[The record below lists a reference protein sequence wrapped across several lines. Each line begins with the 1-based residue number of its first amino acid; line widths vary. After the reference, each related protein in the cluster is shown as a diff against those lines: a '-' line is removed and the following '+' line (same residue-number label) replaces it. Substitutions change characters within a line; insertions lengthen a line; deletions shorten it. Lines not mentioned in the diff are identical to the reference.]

1 MVVLIVWIVV
11 VVLAL
16 VVLGAIG
23 YGVLGA
29 AGRLRR
35 ELEAA
40 ERDVRPL
47 VQRLQETAARATDDG
62 TDPRS
67 AIAMTGSEHLPA

>member
-1 MVVLIVWIVV
+1 MLLLIVWIVV

-23 YGVLGA
+23 FGVLGA
-29 AGRLRR
+29 AGRLGR

-40 ERDVRPL
+40 EREVRPL
-47 VQRLQETAARATDDG
+47 VEEVQSVTAR
-62 TDPRS
+62 RS
-67 AIAMTGSEHLPA
+67 ND

>member
-1 MVVLIVWIVV
+1 VVYLIVGL

-16 VVLGAIG
+16 VVLAAVAF
-23 YGVLGA
+23 GVLGA

-35 ELEAA
+35 EVAAA

-47 VQRLQETAARATDDG
+47 LDAAQATAARAAAQ
-62 TDPRS
+62 S
-67 AIAMTGSEHLPA
+67 ATSTRGS

>member
-1 MVVLIVWIVV
+1 MVLLIVWIVV

-47 VQRLQETAARATDDG
+47 LEQAQATSQSVARA
-62 TDPRS
+62 RAS
-67 AIAMTGSEHLPA
+67 AKD

>member
-1 MVVLIVWIVV
+1 MVLLIVWIVV

-16 VVLGAIG
+16 VVLGAIS

-29 AGRLRR
+29 AGRLGR

-47 VQRLQETAARATDDG
+47 IQQVQAAAVR
-62 TDPRS
+62 
-67 AIAMTGSEHLPA
+67 GSND

>member
-1 MVVLIVWIVV
+1 VVVLIVWIVV
-11 VVLAL
+11 LVLAL

-23 YGVLGA
+23 YGLLGA

-47 VQRLQETAARATDDG
+47 RAQIEATAARATSDG
-62 TDPRS
+62 
-67 AIAMTGSEHLPA
+67 

>member
-1 MVVLIVWIVV
+1 MVLLIVWIVV

-29 AGRLRR
+29 AGRLGR

-40 ERDVRPL
+40 QRDVQPL
-47 VQRLQETAARATDDG
+47 LQQAQATAARTSTND
-62 TDPRS
+62 
-67 AIAMTGSEHLPA
+67 

>member
-1 MVVLIVWIVV
+1 MLLLIVWIVV

-16 VVLGAIG
+16 VVLGAIA

-35 ELEAA
+35 EVAAA

-47 VQRLQETAARATDDG
+47 LEQAQATASPGAAPND
-62 TDPRS
+62 
-67 AIAMTGSEHLPA
+67 

>member
-1 MVVLIVWIVV
+1 VPAVLLIVWIVV

-29 AGRLRR
+29 AGRLGR

-40 ERDVRPL
+40 GRDVRPL
-47 VQRLQETAARATDDG
+47 IQQAQATAARVSSND
-62 TDPRS
+62 
-67 AIAMTGSEHLPA
+67 

>member
-1 MVVLIVWIVV
+1 VVLLIVWIVV

-29 AGRLRR
+29 AGRLGR

-40 ERDVRPL
+40 EREVRPL
-47 VQRLQETAARATDDG
+47 IQQAKAAAARSSND
-62 TDPRS
+62 
-67 AIAMTGSEHLPA
+67 

>member
-1 MVVLIVWIVV
+1 VLLLWVWIVV

-47 VQRLQETAARATDDG
+47 LEQAQATAARTTAHD
-62 TDPRS
+62 
-67 AIAMTGSEHLPA
+67 

>member
-11 VVLAL
+11 VVLSL

-23 YGVLGA
+23 YGLVGA

-35 ELEAA
+35 ELAAA

-47 VQRLQETAARATDDG
+47 LEQAQAAVARASKAD
-62 TDPRS
+62 
-67 AIAMTGSEHLPA
+67 

>member
-1 MVVLIVWIVV
+1 VVLLIVWIVV

-47 VQRLQETAARATDDG
+47 LEQAQATAARTTAHD
-62 TDPRS
+62 
-67 AIAMTGSEHLPA
+67 

>member
-11 VVLAL
+11 VVLAV
-16 VVLGAIG
+16 VVLGAIA

-35 ELEAA
+35 ELEAV

-47 VQRLQETAARATDDG
+47 VVDVQGITAR
-62 TDPRS
+62 
-67 AIAMTGSEHLPA
+67 PAND

>member
-1 MVVLIVWIVV
+1 VVVLIVWIVV

-16 VVLGAIG
+16 VVLGAVG
-23 YGVLGA
+23 YGLFGA

-47 VQRLQETAARATDDG
+47 LTQAQATSARLTTDD
-62 TDPRS
+62 
-67 AIAMTGSEHLPA
+67 

>member
-1 MVVLIVWIVV
+1 VVLLIVWIVV
-11 VVLAL
+11 VLLAL

-23 YGVLGA
+23 YGLLGA

-47 VQRLQETAARATDDG
+47 LVQVQAASDRAAG
-62 TDPRS
+62 N
-67 AIAMTGSEHLPA
+67 G

>member
-1 MVVLIVWIVV
+1 MVLLIVWIVV

-23 YGVLGA
+23 YGLLGA

-40 ERDVRPL
+40 ERDVHPL
-47 VQRLQETAARATDDG
+47 LQRAQETAARAAKDD
-62 TDPRS
+62 
-67 AIAMTGSEHLPA
+67 

>member
-11 VVLAL
+11 VVLAV
-16 VVLGAIG
+16 VVLGGIG

-35 ELEAA
+35 ELEAV
-40 ERDVRPL
+40 EQDVRPL
-47 VQRLQETAARATDDG
+47 LDRAQATSQGLARS
-62 TDPRS
+62 R
-67 AIAMTGSEHLPA
+67 GSSND

>member
-1 MVVLIVWIVV
+1 VLLLIVWIAV

-29 AGRLRR
+29 AGRLGR
-35 ELEAA
+35 ELEAV
-40 ERDVRPL
+40 EREVRPL
-47 VQRLQETAARATDDG
+47 MERARATAARASSTD
-62 TDPRS
+62 
-67 AIAMTGSEHLPA
+67 

>member
-1 MVVLIVWIVV
+1 VLFWVVLAVV
-11 VVLAL
+11 IVLAL
-16 VVLGAIG
+16 VVLAVVG

-29 AGRLRR
+29 FGRLNR

-47 VQRLQETAARATDDG
+47 LGEAQATAARANELG
-62 TDPRS
+62 ERDPNRR
-67 AIAMTGSEHLPA
+67 